1 LHRAEKKEAEER
13 KNSVELLELVQ
24 VLKEISGELKKLNK
38 SISRVIEPEILLDHY
53 TRGASIRIDDSGSRI
68 KNPTI

>member
-1 LHRAEKKEAEER
+1 
-13 KNSVELLELVQ
+13 LELVQ